1 MLLSKKNVV
10 PVVVMVALPAVLVF
24 TKNTR
29 ELFAIV
35 ALPAELAPEKFTLPA
50 MLLMKALPAVLLLA
64 NPKFE
69 LVVTINAGALEEL
82 LMMPAPVNVSP
93 KKGGSV
99 KV

>member
-1 MLLSKKNVV
+1 
-10 PVVVMVALPAVLVF
+10 MVALPAVLVF
-24 TKNTR
+24 TKFKK

-35 ALPAELAPEKFTLPA
+35 ALPAELAPEKFTLPPVLV
-50 MLLMKALPAVLLLA
+50 MTALPAVLLLT

-69 LVVTINAGALEEL
+69 AASTINAGALEEL

-93 KKGGSV
+93 KKGGSA